1 MDAKSTDLNL
11 LLVFDAMFRHRSV
24 TKAGESLGL
33 SQPAMSAAVNRLR
46 TLMDDPLFVRS
57 GSSMAPTPRA
67 EELGPEVRR
76 IVQAVEN
83 TILRPQKFDPALSDR
98 SFSLL
103 APDIAEVN
111 FLPNLLSAL
120 ASTAP
125 LINVKTFGLPREVAT
140 QALESG
146 AVDLA
151 IGYFPDLRR
160 AGFFQQR
167 LFKSTHVCIC
177 RKDHPTIGDTLTMDQ
192 FCKLEHAVVT
202 PGGREHVFEQFLK
215 AKGIQRRVK
224 VHISHFMSLLP
235 IIERSDLIATVPR
248 DLAELLVLHGNLRYV
263 ATPMQSPVID
273 VLLIWHQRFHK
284 DPAHAWLRQ
293 TIFNLFGR

>member
-1 MDAKSTDLNL
+1 MDARTTDLNL
-11 LLVFDAMFRHRSV
+11 LLVFDAMFRHRQV

-33 SQPAMSAAVNRLR
+33 SQPAMSAAINRLR
-46 TLMDDPLFVRS
+46 SLMDDPLFVRS
-57 GSSMAPTPRA
+57 GSSMVPTPRA
-67 EELGPEVRR
+67 EALGPEVRQ
-76 IVQAVEN
+76 IVQAIEN
-83 TILRPQKFDPALSDR
+83 AILKPKTFDPSLSER

-120 ASTAP
+120 ASSAP
-125 LINVKTFGLPREVAT
+125 LISVKTFGLPREVAAE
-140 QALESG
+140 ALESG

-160 AGFFQQR
+160 GGFFQQR
-167 LFKSTHVCIC
+167 LFKSKHVCIC
-177 RKDHPTIGDTLTMDQ
+177 RKDHPGIGDALTIEQ
-192 FCKLEHAVVT
+192 FCMLEHAVVT

-235 IIERSDLIATVPR
+235 IIERSDLIATIPR
-248 DLAELLVLHGNLRYV
+248 DLAELLVLHGDLRYV
-263 ATPMQSPVID
+263 ETPMESPVID
-273 VLLIWHQRFHK
+273 VLLIWHQRFQK

>member
-11 LLVFDAMFRHRSV
+11 LLVFDAMFRHRHV

-67 EELGPEVRR
+67 QELGPEIRR

-98 SFSLL
+98 SFSLM

-120 ASTAP
+120 ASSAP
-125 LINVKTFGLPREVAT
+125 LIHVKTFGLPREVAA

-177 RKDHPTIGDTLTMDQ
+177 RKDHPNIGDALSMEQ
-192 FCKLEHAVVT
+192 FCMLEHAVVT
-202 PGGREHVFEQFLK
+202 PGGREHVIEQFLK

-248 DLAELLVLHGNLRYV
+248 DLAELLVLHGNLRYME
-263 ATPMQSPVID
+263 TPMPSPVID

-293 TIFNLFGR
+293 TIFSLFGR